1 MMFPSLSKYKLCSHF
16 VERTG
21 NLIRATADAAK
32 YETESFV
39 LHASPTLAH
48 DMATLRP
55 GYGSLGAKNSS
66 ITPLLF
72 MSEHL

>member
-1 MMFPSLSKYKLCSHF
+1 MMFPSLSKYRLCSRF

-21 NLIRATADAAK
+21 NLIRATPDAPK
-32 YETESFV
+32 HETESFV
-39 LHASPTLAH
+39 LYASPTLAR

-55 GYGSLGAKNSS
+55 GYGSPDAKNSS
-66 ITPLLF
+66 IGPLLF